1 MISQRCRKCK
11 SKRIRRGY
19 KKMPLVLR
27 VLGIYELLCDD
38 CNLLFTGFAVPW
50 TVSSR
55 KKRRSQRAMA
65 HESKAS
71 K

>member
-1 MISQRCRKCK
+1 MISQSCRKCK

-19 KKMPLVLR
+19 KKTPFILR
-27 VLGIYELLCDD
+27 LLGIYELLCDD

-55 KKRRSQRAMA
+55 RRKRGHRPTP